1 MRDTF
6 QRNLNQARLK
16 EAAAVEAHEKY
27 LEAMGDAL
35 EAMEKSYQS
44 KQGDLAANDA
54 SLGKKKE
61 KLAAAVK
68 DKAAAEEFLEKLL
81 EMCAAKA
88 KEYDERTMLRAQ
100 EQAAIAEAIAI
111 LNSDAA
117 FESFGKVKATSKEG
131 KFLQLKSINSHS
143 SDQDVRMQT
152 ARKLRQSKAWSN
164 FFLAKVASLLQA
176 ENPFAVVTAEMPASH
191 HGCSKSR
198 LCCKIWI
205 CKDVLLDGLLLR
217 WKGGGFEQVINKL
230 MSCH

>member
-1 MRDTF
+1 
-6 QRNLNQARLK
+6 
-16 EAAAVEAHEKY
+16 
-27 LEAMGDAL
+27 
-35 EAMEKSYQS
+35 
-44 KQGDLAANDA
+44 
-54 SLGKKKE
+54 
-61 KLAAAVK
+61 VK

-230 MSCH
+230 MSCHYGR